1 MEGKRNKKIVLPPCS
16 SHHHIVIFNPK
27 RKVTL
32 GSLFYPREKWHANDK
47 YGLGGMT
54 QATLFGFQGQ
64 VAVEDNQSTDNTNSI
79 GTLPGKLLVNCV
91 KKVNVYNG
99 TLNVRQIIQETSL
112 KTSWTKPTIF
122 SDLVEAEATAT

>member
-1 MEGKRNKKIVLPPCS
+1 
-16 SHHHIVIFNPK
+16 
-27 RKVTL
+27 
-32 GSLFYPREKWHANDK
+32 
-47 YGLGGMT
+47 MT